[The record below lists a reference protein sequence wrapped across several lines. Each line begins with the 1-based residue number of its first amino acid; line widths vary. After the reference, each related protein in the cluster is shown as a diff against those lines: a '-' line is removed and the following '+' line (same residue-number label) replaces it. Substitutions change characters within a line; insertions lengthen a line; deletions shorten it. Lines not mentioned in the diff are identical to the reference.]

1 MLKTEKRVTHNYVYM
16 ANHLTAFLQLPR
28 YIHILYQATSSLP
41 FLLQLCMKFICKWMK
56 RGGYDLCYWMS
67 LGTSYVYMVELCAVL
82 MYCHSTHGK
91 QEMYIITLNK
101 LRQHEG
107 GVMSLNQLIQLEV
120 FFLVLLV
127 AMQSP
132 IGHVFSWLAASSLLK
147 ASPPANTKYLRV
159 VFVAMSKIY
168 YQEHCPSSVF
178 SGVIVHTKVHL
189 PPLFSPVPLY
199 VPQ

>member
-1 MLKTEKRVTHNYVYM
+1 MLKTEKGVTHNYVYM

-107 GVMSLNQLIQLEV
+107 GVMSLNQLI
-120 FFLVLLV
+120 
-127 AMQSP
+127 
-132 IGHVFSWLAASSLLK
+132 
-147 ASPPANTKYLRV
+147 
-159 VFVAMSKIY
+159 
-168 YQEHCPSSVF
+168 
-178 SGVIVHTKVHL
+178 
-189 PPLFSPVPLY
+189 
-199 VPQ
+199 